1 MFDFLK
7 KKHDIVAITKT
18 PSTKLLAVA
27 YTGKG
32 LVPYFEQADYYEVY
46 VFENGRK
53 VRKQMLS
60 MPVNRVDD
68 SVDLFRK
75 MKIDTVICRGFSPR
89 ALHELKR
96 FGIRTGV
103 FVGGPGAALKA
114 YRADT
119 IQYI

>member
-7 KKHDIVAITKT
+7 RKHNIIEIQKT
-18 PSTKLLAVA
+18 PSIKLLAVA

-32 LVPYFEQADYYEVY
+32 KVPYFEQADYYEVY
-46 VFENGRK
+46 AFENGRK

-68 SVDLFRK
+68 SANLFRK

-103 FVGGPGAALKA
+103 FEGGPGAALKA
-114 YRADT
+114 YREDT

>member
-7 KKHDIVAITKT
+7 RKHNIIEIQKT

-32 LVPYFEQADYYEVY
+32 KVPYFEQTDYYEIY

-103 FVGGPGAALKA
+103 FEGGPGAALKA
-114 YRADT
+114 YREDT